1 MVNVEFKLFA
11 DLMRYLPANARQQS
25 VRVEMPEGSTIY
37 QLMERF
43 QVPRE
48 QAHLV
53 VCNGLFVPPSQRDS
67 YQLQDQDVIAL
78 WPPVAGG

>member
-1 MVNVEFKLFA
+1 VVNIEFKLFA

-25 VRVEMPEGSTIY
+25 VSVEMPEGATIGD
-37 QLMERF
+37 LMDRF
-43 QVPRE
+43 RVPKE

-53 VCNGLFVPPSQRDS
+53 ICNGLFIPPSERET
-67 YQLQDQDVIAL
+67 YQLQDRDTIAL

>member
-1 MVNVEFKLFA
+1 VVNVEFKLFA

-53 VCNGLFVPPSQRDS
+53 VCNGLFIPPSQRDS

>member
-1 MVNVEFKLFA
+1 MINVEFKLFA
-11 DLMRYLPANARQQS
+11 DLMRYLPPSANQQS
-25 VRVEMPEGSTIY
+25 VMVEMPEGSSIY
-37 QLMERF
+37 HLMDKY

-53 VCNGLFVPPSQRDS
+53 ICNGLFIPPSQRES
-67 YQLQDQDVIAL
+67 YQLQDRDVIAL

>member
-1 MVNVEFKLFA
+1 VQVEFKLYASLMAYLPVEAKDNAVSVKVTDGATLF
-11 DLMRYLPANARQQS
+11 DLMDRY
-25 VRVEMPEGSTIY
+25 
-37 QLMERF
+37 

-53 VCNGLFVPPSQRDS
+53 VCNGLFIPPSQRESHRLRDG
-67 YQLQDQDVIAL
+67 DVVAL

>member
-1 MVNVEFKLFA
+1 VQIEFKLYA
-11 DLMRYLPANARQQS
+11 SLMAYLPAEAKDNAVS
-25 VRVEMPEGSTIY
+25 VKVTDGATLFD
-37 QLMERF
+37 LMDRY

-53 VCNGLFVPPSQRDS
+53 VCNGLFIPPSQRESHRLRDG
-67 YQLQDQDVIAL
+67 DVVAL

>member
-1 MVNVEFKLFA
+1 MA
-11 DLMRYLPANARQQS
+11 YLPAEAKDNA
-25 VRVEMPEGSTIY
+25 VIVKVTDGATLFE
-37 QLMERF
+37 LMDRY

-53 VCNGLFVPPSQRDS
+53 ICNGLFVPPSQRESHRLRDG
-67 YQLQDQDVIAL
+67 DVVAL